1 MNAIYAQR
9 YFNILNLYTIE
20 TIIIVLVLDICT
32 EPKDIDI
39 ETDVVTVSI
48 RNILGSG
55 GVQPTEHPSH
65 ALLGSNSSF
74 VLPDGTTRASY
85 RVVIDAVDTP
95 TITEVQMKLVF
106 VSKVEVTVFATDEEL
121 EPVVTEVCFN
131 DIILLHIIE
140 LSAYRYGVKDQ
151 VFS

>member
-1 MNAIYAQR
+1 MIV
-9 YFNILNLYTIE
+9 LNLYTIE
-20 TIIIVLVLDICT
+20 TNITVLISDICT
-32 EPKDIDI
+32 EPSDIDI
-39 ETDVVTVSI
+39 ETDVLTVSI

-85 RVVIDAVDTP
+85 RAVIDAVDTP

-121 EPVVTEVCFN
+121 KPIVTEVCYIN
-131 DIILLHIIE
+131 VNN
-140 LSAYRYGVKDQ
+140 YYNYYNYYGHQ
-151 VFS
+151 NLNLNFF